1 MKKILGILL
10 CISLIVNMYLY
21 IEHGTIK
28 SEKVY
33 DTTKVTVID
42 SIKKLYPVPVDSFI
56 VRYVTKPLA
65 VARDCV
71 AKDTTQ
77 PVNDSIKVQ
86 IPISQKVYED
96 TLYRAYVSG
105 YEPKLDS
112 ITIKQRTTYITH
124 TIRDKE
130 SRFRIGLQAGYGLTP
145 KGMQPYVGLGVSY
158 RIIP

>member
-10 CISLIVNMYLY
+10 CISLIVNIYLY

-28 SEKVY
+28 SEKIY
-33 DTTKVTVID
+33 DTTKITVVD
-42 SIKKLYPVPVDSFI
+42 SVKKSFPVPVDSFV
-56 VRYVTKPLA
+56 VRYITKSLPI
-65 VARDCV
+65 ARDS
-71 AKDTTQ
+71 ATTKHL
-77 PVNDSIKVQ
+77 VSDGVKVQ

-105 YEPKLDS
+105 YEPNLDS
-112 ITIKQRTTYITH
+112 ITIKQKTTYITH

-145 KGMQPYVGLGVSY
+145 KGMMPYFGVGISY
-158 RIIP
+158 RLAP

>member
-10 CISLIVNMYLY
+10 CISLVANIVLY
-21 IEHGTIK
+21 IDHGSIK
-28 SEKVY
+28 NKKVY

-42 SIKKLYPVPVDSFI
+42 SVKKLYPVPVDSFI
-56 VRYVTKPLA
+56 VRYITKPLI
-65 VARDCV
+65 V
-71 AKDTTQ
+71 AKDSVSRDTTQ
-77 PVNDSIKVQ
+77 SLIDSVKVQ

-105 YEPKLDS
+105 YEPNLDS
-112 ITIKQRTTYITH
+112 IVIRQRITYITR

-130 SRFRIGLQAGYGLTP
+130 SRLRVGIQAGYGLTP

>member
-1 MKKILGILL
+1 MKKVLGVLL
-10 CISLIVNMYLY
+10 CISVILNIVLYL
-21 IEHGTIK
+21 EHSSIR
-28 SEKVY
+28 SEKVC

-42 SIKKLYPVPVDSFI
+42 SVKKSFPVPVDSFV
-56 VRYVTKPLA
+56 VRYITKSLPI
-65 VARDCV
+65 ARDS
-71 AKDTTQ
+71 ATKQ
-77 PVNDSIKVQ
+77 LGNDSVKVQ

-105 YEPKLDS
+105 YEPNLDS

-145 KGMQPYVGLGVSY
+145 KGMQPYVGVGLSY
-158 RIIP
+158 KLTP

>member
-1 MKKILGILL
+1 MKKVLGVLL
-10 CISLIVNMYLY
+10 CISVVLNIVLY
-21 IEHGTIK
+21 IEHGKIK
-28 SEKVY
+28 SEKVC

-42 SIKKLYPVPVDSFI
+42 SVKKSFPVPVDSFV
-56 VRYVTKPLA
+56 VRYIAKSLP
-65 VARDCV
+65 VARDS
-71 AKDTTQ
+71 ATKQ
-77 PVNDSIKVQ
+77 LGNDSVKVQ

-105 YEPKLDS
+105 YEPNLDS

-145 KGMQPYVGLGVSY
+145 KGMQPYVGVGLSY
-158 RIIP
+158 RLTP

>member
-1 MKKILGILL
+1 MKKILGVLL
-10 CISLIVNMYLY
+10 CISMILNIFLYLEHCS
-21 IEHGTIK
+21 IESK
-28 SEKVY
+28 KVC
-33 DTTKVTVID
+33 DTTKVTIVD
-42 SIKKLYPVPVDSFI
+42 SVKKSFPVPVDSFI

-145 KGMQPYVGLGVSY
+145 KGMMPYFGVGLSY
-158 RIIP
+158 RLAP